1 MKLLKKYPLPIS
13 GTALGI
19 TSLGNLLRTYSED
32 LRTVLGI
39 IAFILIFFLIVKFIL
54 FTKPCLEA
62 MENPVVGG
70 TMATFPMTIMVLST
84 YIAQF
89 KPIGMIVW
97 YIGLILQIIHIIWFS
112 LKFIKNFTMKKV
124 FPTWFIAF
132 VGIAVAPLTAGPHGT
147 VSISMYFFW
156 FAFAAYFILV
166 CVVGYRVFVLK
177 DIPDPAKPTLAI
189 FAAPGSLL
197 LAAYISA
204 APQKISTIIY
214 ILLFISLLF
223 YVYALFMVLGQITKK
238 FTPAFSSFTF
248 PMAISGLAIKLTN
261 GYFVK
266 AGTPIQLLKSIV
278 PVQELIAALV
288 IAYVLIRYIQFM
300 FTDDLQSAK

>member
-19 TSLGNLLRTYSED
+19 ASLGNLLRTYSED

-39 IAFILIFFLIVKFIL
+39 ISFLLIIFLIIKFFAL
-54 FTKPCLEA
+54 TKPCLEA

-89 KPIGMIVW
+89 KPIGAVVW

-112 LKFIKNFTMKKV
+112 LKFIKNFSMKKV

-147 VSISMYFFW
+147 VPLSMYFFW
-156 FAFAAYFILV
+156 FAFAAYFIML
-166 CVVGYRVFVLK
+166 CIVGYRVFVLK

-197 LAAYISA
+197 LAAYAAA
-204 APQKISTIIY
+204 APQKITTIIY
-214 ILLFISLLF
+214 ILLFFSVLF
-223 YVYALFMVLGQITKK
+223 YIYALYILLGQITKK

-248 PMAISGLAIKLTN
+248 PLVISGLALKLTN
-261 GYFVK
+261 GYLVK
-266 AGTPIQLLKSIV
+266 AGTPIPLLKTIV
-278 PVQELIAALV
+278 PVQEIIAAVV
-288 IAYVLIRYIQFM
+288 IAFVLIKYIQFM
-300 FTDDLQSAK
+300 FTDDLQTAK